1 VDHESLRQLS
11 QGRRHLFPPGDR
23 SANHAQTY
31 ARLVSEFQSL
41 PDVDCDNFVG
51 WRYLEWKYS
60 QFDCPD
66 VAILVDRMPVFV
78 GFAFLKVHRLFTNSA
93 VWFVGHGASWERLSY
108 GSLLV

>member
-1 VDHESLRQLS
+1 MESNWLRTLPRKENWPAGVDQESLRQLS
-11 QGRRHLFPPGDR
+11 QGRRHLFP
-23 SANHAQTY
+23 
-31 ARLVSEFQSL
+31 LL
-41 PDVDCDNFVG
+41 DVDCDNFVV

-93 VWFVGHGASWERLSY
+93 VWFVGHGASWERQ
-108 GSLLV
+108 